1 MQFARLQTPNKPPKS
16 KNVAITEYRL
26 TNHERLGTIKAPDP
40 VLKNLETPDG
50 PTDSITFFA
59 SQEGQMFVRMNKGHK
74 PEPPCAR
81 YIFDPSLDGE
91 RSLSRPCVIA
101 RFSKRGLGLVPYQH
115 TQNSRD
121 SMPIRYGFPFLLR
134 GAGRKVM
141 MAQASKLSSVNGS
154 ETHQEPQK
162 EQLAPGIT
170 ATFKEQ
176 LALVSSGYLDESSRG
191 HVHVIEV
198 DVEKID
204 DEENIVLMVDDREGD
219 IKQATADRLRQFASG
234 LCDLA
239 YELDGIEAMKAPH
252 RKGPLHVVIENPD
265 GTKDVKELTDP
276 RVEYCRVM
284 NELLGRQGYHADY
297 VADSQLYGQWAVIAY
312 DTDGSNEV
320 LLLGVPETTAVCWAI
335 GFNQGATERGHSDR
349 ALAIQLKV
357 ERATTTEAHQEAPES
372 TIENSD
378 SVVEEYDY
386 TAPATHTESEFLAG
400 ELSKLT
406 DFLRVT
412 YKGSWHDVHRGTS
425 DGANYAVELMT
436 YADSCPF
443 NEFNVSDINE
453 PLNEV
458 IAERLDGYACYFE
471 DLAETFREWKPEP
484 NEYETTNRVSVTT
497 KVSA

>member
-1 MQFARLQTPNKPPKS
+1 M
-16 KNVAITEYRL
+16 AIGR
-26 TNHERLGTIKAPDP
+26 
-40 VLKNLETPDG
+40 
-50 PTDSITFFA
+50 
-59 SQEGQMFVRMNKGHK
+59 
-74 PEPPCAR
+74 
-81 YIFDPSLDGE
+81 
-91 RSLSRPCVIA
+91 
-101 RFSKRGLGLVPYQH
+101 
-115 TQNSRD
+115 
-121 SMPIRYGFPFLLR
+121 GFPFFV

-154 ETHQEPQK
+154 ESHQEPQK

-191 HVHVIEV
+191 HVHVVEV
-198 DVEKID
+198 DIEKID
-204 DEENIVLMVDDREGD
+204 DEESIVLMVDDREGD
-219 IKQATADRLRQFASG
+219 IKQATADRLRQVASG

-239 YELDGIEAMKAPH
+239 YELDGVEAMKAPH
-252 RKGPLHVVIENPD
+252 RKGPLHVLIENPD
-265 GTKDVKELTDP
+265 GTKEVKELPDP

-357 ERATTTEAHQEAPES
+357 ERATTTEAPQEAPES

-378 SVVEEYDY
+378 SAVEEYVY
-386 TAPATHTESEFLAG
+386 LPPASPTEAEFLANQ
-400 ELSKLT
+400 LSSVDGFVKVS
-406 DFLRVT
+406 F
-412 YKGSWHDVHRGTS
+412 KGGRHWVHEGTG
-425 DGANYAVELMT
+425 DGAEYLVELDMESGT
-436 YADSCPF
+436 CPF
-443 NEFNVSDINE
+443 YEFNASDENE

-458 IAERLDGYACYFE
+458 IAERFQGYAGYFE
-471 DLAETFREWKPEP
+471 ELADTFREWKPEP
-484 NEYETTNRVSVTT
+484 SEYQTTNRVSVTT